1 MIFESSSST
10 GAGLISALASLTGS
24 EIENGIL
31 VFPETFGKG
40 YMKFYDLGRLMRV
53 MINQVV
59 LNEDITLK
67 RTGAQQGK
75 NEITFSFRNIF
86 PDQNN
91 RQLPSVQVSS
101 SDIDIEVVALA
112 NTRINTIL
120 IIVHTDLLK
129 DLFNQKN
136 ENTLLQNIISG
147 KQPYLYDEIISAEI
161 QQVAAQ
167 IIAAGVPEPMDS
179 FYIKLKAQEM
189 IYLFFVELLK
199 RRQVAGY
206 SLNAADVKMM
216 YLIRDKLIEDLGTNP
231 NLSELTRL
239 ANMSESKMN
248 RLFKQIFGN
257 SIYAYYQLARMI
269 EAAYLIKKEKLSVSE
284 AGYRLGFT
292 NLSHFTR
299 IFEKHIGLKPK
310 KYAAASISRSDNL

>member
-10 GAGLISALASLTGS
+10 GAGLINALATLTGS

-31 VFPETFGKG
+31 VFPEAFGKG

-53 MINQVV
+53 MINQVI

-86 PDQNN
+86 PEQNN

-101 SDIDIEVVALA
+101 SDIDLEVVALA

-136 ENTLLQNIISG
+136 ENPLLLNIISG

-161 QQVAAQ
+161 QHVAAQ
-167 IIAAGVPEPMDS
+167 IIGAGVPEPMDS

-199 RRQVAGY
+199 RRQVADY
-206 SLNAADVKMM
+206 PLNAADVKMM
-216 YLIRDKLIEDLGTNP
+216 YLIRDKLISDLSINP
-231 NLSELTRL
+231 NLPELTRL

-257 SIYAYYQLARMI
+257 SIYAYYQLARMN

-310 KYAAASISRSDNL
+310 KYAATNV